1 MKFNLRHI
9 SEKLLDVIP
18 NIIEIG
24 ITSIHT
30 KPKELSQMIDSKIKK
45 LLEKPKG
52 KQTSKLL
59 TKKQQKRFQERAKED
74 DAKIL
79 LVDYYEQRFP
89 DKEEEKT
96 KRRLI
101 GRLNDLKKIK
111 DIHREFDLE
120 K

>member
-30 KPKELSQMIDSKIKK
+30 KPKELSQIIDSKIKK
-45 LLEKPKG
+45 LLEKPKV
-52 KQTSKLL
+52 KQASKSRS
-59 TKKQQKRFQERAKED
+59 KKQQKRYQERAKQD
-74 DAKIL
+74 DAKLMII
-79 LVDYYEQRFP
+79 DYYKQRYP
-89 DKEEEKT
+89 NKEEEKT